1 MNKYLESI
9 ESMEQ
14 VGTDHYSQNTP
25 NSSVL
30 LEASLDAPFTTSTE
44 FPIYENST
52 QSLDS
57 YEAPKKVIVR
67 IYRLRK

>member
-1 MNKYLESI
+1 
-9 ESMEQ
+9 MEQ

-30 LEASLDAPFTTSTE
+30 LEASLDAPSTTSTE
-44 FPIYENST
+44 FPIYDST